1 MKHFGYKVGT
11 DVTDTATFIDSVFVY
26 GFMYFSV
33 VGNTKQVYKAQ
44 RISSTNGNIE
54 VIKQWNLQTL
64 STARSLNPVMFPI
77 FRMNSLDGYGYYIT
91 MSNTFNAGTI
101 WQYVIYLKLDA
112 TGAKAIDATTG
123 NYIEMSDNT
132 FANL

>member
-1 MKHFGYKVGT
+1 MKHFGYAVGT

-26 GFMYFSV
+26 GFMYFAV
-33 VGNTKQVYKAQ
+33 AGNTQQVYKAQ
-44 RISSTNGNIE
+44 RVDLTNGNII
-54 VIKQWNLQTL
+54 VIKQWDLQTL
-64 STARSLNPVMFPI
+64 STVRSLNPVMYPI

-91 MSNTFNAGTI
+91 MSNTYNAGTI
-101 WQYVIYLKLDA
+101 WQYVIYLKLAADGSKA
-112 TGAKAIDATTG
+112 TEATTG